1 MKNFWAVV
9 CWIIGLAAVFVGAA
23 YLVTKLIDRYG
34 KVYVNPEEQEI
45 FIGHA
50 DCIEDV
56 ETVKSLISQK
66 IKVKGFVVNYID
78 AVIGAHAGPG
88 TLAIFYLAN
97 DRSVK

>member
-1 MKNFWAVV
+1 M
-9 CWIIGLAAVFVGAA
+9 IIEPPNDPLDP
-23 YLVTKLIDRYG
+23 K
-34 KVYVNPEEQEI
+34 EI

-56 ETVKSLISQK
+56 ETVKQMISQK